1 MLTLRYRLRPEDE
14 SLTLRAVLRE
24 RLGLSCAQTGGLKG
38 KAELDGRTVYLN
50 QRGVA
55 GSLLTLTLPSETTAV
70 RPAWGPVRVLY
81 EDDALLALH
90 KPAGI
95 ETHPHRGGVSLLN
108 IALGYVRKREPSVCL
123 HPVHRLDV
131 GTEGI
136 LLFAKHGC
144 AQALLMK
151 EMEEGSFR
159 KEYVGVVRGSFIPP
173 TGSIRLP
180 IAHDPARGAARFV
193 SSIEGKD
200 AWTDYETVRSGVID
214 GVDASLV
221 RFLLHTGRTH
231 QIRVHAAAL
240 GHPLLGD
247 PLYGGGGKEGMYRLC
262 ATRLAFPHPFTG
274 RPVQVET
281 APSWDLSEV

>member
-1 MLTLRYRLRPEDE
+1 M
-14 SLTLRAVLRE
+14 
-24 RLGLSCAQTGGLKG
+24 
-38 KAELDGRTVYLN
+38 
-50 QRGVA
+50 
-55 GSLLTLTLPSETTAV
+55 
-70 RPAWGPVRVLY
+70 LY
-81 EDDALLALH
+81 EDDVLLALH

-131 GTEGI
+131 GTEGV

-173 TGSIRLP
+173 AGSIRLP

-247 PLYGGGGKEGMYRLC
+247 PLYGGEGKEGMYRLC
-262 ATRLAFPHPFTG
+262 ATRLAFPHPVHRPSCSG
-274 RPVQVET
+274 RNGALMGFIRGIKWGKRAEK
-281 APSWDLSEV
+281 ALFACKKGCLPSIASFRSGINDG